1 MAYSPP
7 TLSSLI
13 ARTEQNIEQRL
24 PGSWPQA
31 REKTLSAIAY
41 AQAGL
46 AAGCHEHISW
56 VGRQIIPSTADEDEL
71 LEHCRFW
78 GVRRKQA
85 TAASGPLTVTTSA
98 ATTIPAGTRWQRADG
113 VVYSL
118 ADAIVIDRAGTTE
131 ITVTALAAGEAGNTG
146 ENTLLTLIT
155 PVACVVSDA
164 ITVKGFSGGADIES
178 AAELLSRLEYRV
190 QYPPF
195 GGNQFDYVRWARE
208 VSGVTRA
215 WCFPTWKG
223 GGTVGVTFVMDNR
236 INIFPQPADVERVAD
251 YIAGHTDPITGL
263 IVGQP
268 DGVNVTV
275 FAPKAKPVNPRI
287 YISPKTAELKQ
298 AITHAI
304 NTMFFNEVTPGGAL
318 APSRIIRA
326 VAGVTGLDDF
336 EVRFPTE
343 IQRSENTELLTPGT
357 IEWL

>member
-1 MAYSPP
+1 MAYSSP

-85 TAASGPLTVTTSA
+85 TAASGLLTVTTSA
-98 ATTIPAGTRWQRADG
+98 ATTIPAGTRWQRTDG
-113 VVYSL
+113 AVFTL
-118 ADAIVIDRAGTTE
+118 ADAVTLETAGVQD
-131 ITVTALAAGEAGNTG
+131 ITVTAEETGEDGNTG
-146 ENTLLTLIT
+146 ENTTLTLVT
-155 PVACVVSDA
+155 PVTSVASEA

-178 AAELLSRLEYRV
+178 ASELLSRLEYRV

-195 GGNQFDYVRWARE
+195 GGNQYDYVRWARE

-215 WCFPTWKG
+215 WCLPTWQG

-236 INIFPQPADVERVAD
+236 DDIFPTAADVEDVAD

-268 DGVNVTV
+268 DGVTVTV
-275 FAPKAKPVNPRI
+275 FAPEAKPVNPQI

-298 AITHAI
+298 AITLAI

-326 VAGVTGLDDF
+326 VASVTGLDDF
-336 EVRFPTE
+336 EVLFPTE
-343 IQRSENTELLTPGT
+343 IQRSEDTELLTPGT

>member
-146 ENTLLTLIT
+146 E
-155 PVACVVSDA
+155 
-164 ITVKGFSGGADIES
+164 
-178 AAELLSRLEYRV
+178 
-190 QYPPF
+190 
-195 GGNQFDYVRWARE
+195 
-208 VSGVTRA
+208 
-215 WCFPTWKG
+215 
-223 GGTVGVTFVMDNR
+223 
-236 INIFPQPADVERVAD
+236 
-251 YIAGHTDPITGL
+251 
-263 IVGQP
+263 
-268 DGVNVTV
+268 
-275 FAPKAKPVNPRI
+275 
-287 YISPKTAELKQ
+287 
-298 AITHAI
+298 
-304 NTMFFNEVTPGGAL
+304 
-318 APSRIIRA
+318 
-326 VAGVTGLDDF
+326 
-336 EVRFPTE
+336 
-343 IQRSENTELLTPGT
+343 
-357 IEWL
+357 